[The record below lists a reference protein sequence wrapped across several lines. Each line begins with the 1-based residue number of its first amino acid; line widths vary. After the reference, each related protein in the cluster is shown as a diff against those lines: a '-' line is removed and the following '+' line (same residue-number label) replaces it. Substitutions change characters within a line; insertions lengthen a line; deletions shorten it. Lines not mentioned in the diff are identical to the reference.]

1 MTDLHTEHRTNHRC
15 VLLAILTA
23 FILCSA
29 CAMGGGLPPD
39 LPTAENLAAKQG
51 TEYGGYYERSLQP
64 FFYENVLNQCV
75 QQSFDDKT
83 PFSLVI
89 AIDAT
94 GKASKTYWGVQTLV
108 GKCLDPVIAKASFPK
123 PPVSPFFAHFD
134 ISFERRR

>member
-1 MTDLHTEHRTNHRC
+1 MTELHIAHQRDAMR
-15 VLLAILTA
+15 VLVAVLTT

-29 CAMGGGLPPD
+29 CAMAAGLPSD
-39 LPTAENLAAKQG
+39 LPTAENLATKQG
-51 TEYGGYYERSLQP
+51 IEHGGYYERLLQP

-75 QQSFDDKT
+75 QQSFDDRT

-94 GKASKTYWGVQTLV
+94 GKASKTYWGTQTLV
-108 GKCLDPVIAKASFPK
+108 GKCLEPVISKTAFPK